1 MKLMWIFFL
10 GLCFSANTFADDFA
24 RCQYISNTHNKDLP
38 LRVDKITNFT
48 STKCTQG
55 EGGSRVIY
63 QVNLEI
69 DNSTIPQIKELHS
82 LKALVEDKF
91 AMRQIITRCTDPK
104 NAEISQ
110 KFDTLVKVFT
120 HEGIFVTE
128 IPIAQ
133 ELCKLMNNNKK

>member
-1 MKLMWIFFL
+1 MRLIWLSFL

-24 RCQYISNTHNKDLP
+24 RCQYISNSHNKDLP
-38 LRVDKITNFT
+38 LRVDQITNFT
-48 STKCTQG
+48 STKCIRGQG
-55 EGGSRVIY
+55 AGRTIY

-69 DNSTIPQIKELHS
+69 DNSTIPQIKELQA

-91 AMRQIITRCTDPK
+91 AMRQVMTRCTDP
-104 NAEISQ
+104 NNVEINQ

-120 HEGIFVTE
+120 HEGIYVTE